1 MEKQC
6 DDVAFMRETLQKILK
21 KEGDSCAGPAQNGA
35 QLRSLLDKTIS
46 DYLLL
51 DIHLGTENGLDL
63 LQEIQ
68 CRDLPTKVVM
78 VTADNSKECIE
89 SDTSHGADAYVIKPS
104 NEEHSFI
111 RWQNCSTDTIRQG
124 KSCLLAA
131 RGAYSKTA
139 KFFSHPCA
147 TKQENALLYY
157 IATISPRKIIF
168 YIFSRGS
175 VPQEPLSPL
184 QSLCRSP
191 RDSCRPPAPCS
202 AVRRR
207 LRQQARQFL

>member
-6 DDVAFMRETLQKILK
+6 DDVAFMRKTLQKILK

-35 QLRSLLDKTIS
+35 QLRSLLNKTIP

-89 SDTSHGADAYVIKPS
+89 SDTPHGADAYVIKPS
-104 NEEHSFI
+104 NEEHPFI
-111 RWQNCSTDTIRQG
+111 RWQNCSTDTIRQEN
-124 KSCLLAA
+124 L
-131 RGAYSKTA
+131 AYSPRGVRTA
-139 KFFSHPCA
+139 KLLNSFHTPARPSRKMIFS
-147 TKQENALLYY
+147 
-157 IATISPRKIIF
+157 IISPLYRHAK
-168 YIFSRGS
+168 
-175 VPQEPLSPL
+175 
-184 QSLCRSP
+184 
-191 RDSCRPPAPCS
+191 
-202 AVRRR
+202 
-207 LRQQARQFL
+207 

>member
-35 QLRSLLDKTIS
+35 QLRSLLDKTIP

-89 SDTSHGADAYVIKPS
+89 SDTSHGADLTLSSPLTKNILSYAGKTVVLTLSGRKILPT
-104 NEEHSFI
+104 
-111 RWQNCSTDTIRQG
+111 RRAGCVQQNC
-124 KSCLLAA
+124 
-131 RGAYSKTA
+131 
-139 KFFSHPCA
+139 
-147 TKQENALLYY
+147 
-157 IATISPRKIIF
+157 
-168 YIFSRGS
+168 
-175 VPQEPLSPL
+175 
-184 QSLCRSP
+184 
-191 RDSCRPPAPCS
+191 
-202 AVRRR
+202 
-207 LRQQARQFL
+207 